1 MSLESVCLLSKENLC
16 QVRYNYFTVA
26 FVKEKINSLKKYTT
40 SSHLE
45 NKKEMIKDLDA
56 K

>member
-1 MSLESVCLLSKENLC
+1 MSLESVCLLSIYLC

-45 NKKEMIKDLDA
+45 NKKEMIIDLDA